1 MPFSFTTVDLISS
14 PTLLST
20 SAAKPFH
27 PLNPVGLG
35 EHQTPTDVALDMEN
49 QINKLIEE
57 TAQLK
62 RVGQIEKALDKA
74 KEGSKKDQLLRL
86 HRKTHSLS
94 GDFEMETTYATWFNL
109 ASAYE
114 ANGMLD
120 EALTAYTYLTKQRGQ
135 HLLTSCVRINMGN
148 VYYAQSD
155 FSSAIKMFKMALD
168 QIRKDESSL
177 THKIFRSIGNSFFRL
192 GSIRDAVKNYES
204 VMDGAPDF
212 QTGFNLLICHLVLGD
227 VESIKSD
234 FIRLVEIPQNSDGP
248 LSDDYEFIAPNGLSM
263 TNDSLQQELAT
274 RSKESSRYFLTAARM
289 IAPSLDSNNWSAG
302 YDWVCNALK
311 ERHHEDL
318 AAQLELEQAVQRLK
332 HKEFMG
338 AVKTLKNLEKKGTA
352 VKAKAATNLSFV
364 KFLQGDIDRASK
376 YADAA
381 LEADRYNADALVNKG
396 NCFYVTEE
404 YALAKELYLE
414 AIGVQTD
421 CAQAIFNLG
430 LCNVQLELYEE
441 SIEAFEN
448 LHKITPNNPAVIY
461 QVADI
466 YDLRGQTDDSTKWF
480 NVLSARLSSDS
491 TILSRLGYLNSQ
503 KKQEEGLHY
512 QLESYRHNPVDLD
525 VISNIGAWFV
535 QQEMYER
542 SIYFFQ
548 QAALVQPK
556 EIKWGKLIVFRLC
569 ISQSALI

>member
-148 VYYAQSD
+148 VYYAQSE

-318 AAQLELEQAVQRLK
+318 AAQLELEQAVQRL
-332 HKEFMG
+332 
-338 AVKTLKNLEKKGTA
+338 
-352 VKAKAATNLSFV
+352 SFV

-535 QQEMYER
+535 RQEMYEK

>member
-148 VYYAQSD
+148 VYYAQSE

-318 AAQLELEQAVQRLK
+318 AAQLELEQAVQR
-332 HKEFMG
+332 
-338 AVKTLKNLEKKGTA
+338 
-352 VKAKAATNLSFV
+352 LSFV